1 MISMERFRERL
12 ARLRTITAPGEGVT
26 RLAFTDSDWEGR
38 AYFISLMK
46 EAGLSVR
53 EDAFGNVIGRRE
65 GTRPDL
71 APVLCGSHGDSVPEG
86 GNFDGVCGV
95 LCAIEIAQSMAEDG
109 WRNERPYEAALF
121 MCEESSRFGAAT
133 LGSRA
138 MCGMLSPADLLTY
151 HDRDGRALYDVLKA
165 RGLDPDH
172 VEDAKYRVRPAAY
185 FEMHIE
191 QGRVLE
197 HEGKKA
203 GVVTGI
209 AAPTRL
215 RFRIHGKQDHS
226 GAAPMRLR
234 HDGLAAAAELILA
247 VERIARS
254 HADPPVVSTAGTLR
268 LKPNAINVVPG
279 EVTLGVDIRS
289 ISAAAKAD
297 AVRAVLAEAGVIA
310 KRRGV
315 PFEVETVC
323 DETPAPL
330 RREMVDFLCACCAE
344 EGLPY
349 MTLPSG
355 AGHDAMHW
363 ADVCPTGMLFL
374 PCRDGVSHN
383 PREWAELED
392 IAGAARVMERAVR
405 RALRAGFSLEGDRD
419 ESHS

>member
-1 MISMERFRERL
+1 MISIQRFTERL
-12 ARLRTITAPGEGVT
+12 SRLRTITAPGRGIT
-26 RLAFTDSDWEGR
+26 RLAFTDEDWAGR
-38 AYFISLMK
+38 AYMISLMK
-46 EAGLSVR
+46 EAGLAVR

-86 GNFDGVCGV
+86 GNFDGICGT
-95 LCAIEIAQSMAEDG
+95 LAAIELAQSMQEDG
-109 WRNERPYEAALF
+109 WQNERPYEAVLF

-138 MCGMLSPADLLTY
+138 MCGELSPRDLLTY
-151 HDRDGRALYDVLKA
+151 HDKEGRALYDVLKR

-172 VEDAKYRVRPAAY
+172 IERAKYPVRPAAF

-197 HEGKKA
+197 HERKKA

-215 RFRIHGKQDHS
+215 RFRIHGHPDHS
-226 GAAPMRLR
+226 GAAPMTLR

-254 HADPPVVSTAGTLR
+254 HADPPVVGTASTLR
-268 LKPNAINVVPG
+268 LRPNAINVVPG

-289 ISAAAKAD
+289 ISAGAKAD
-297 AVRAVLAEAGVIA
+297 TVRRVLDEAEAIGA
-310 KRRGV
+310 RRQV
-315 PFEVETVC
+315 PFDVDWMS
-323 DETPAPL
+323 DERPVPI
-330 RREMVDFLCACCAE
+330 RRDVVDFLMDCCAA
-344 EGLPY
+344 EGLPA

-363 ADVCPTGMLFL
+363 AERCPTGMLFL
-374 PCRDGVSHN
+374 PCRGGVSHN
-383 PREWAELED
+383 PDEYAEVED
-392 IAGAARVMERAVR
+392 IAGAARVLERAVR
-405 RALRAGFSLEGDRD
+405 QALRADFHFREEGQR
-419 ESHS
+419 